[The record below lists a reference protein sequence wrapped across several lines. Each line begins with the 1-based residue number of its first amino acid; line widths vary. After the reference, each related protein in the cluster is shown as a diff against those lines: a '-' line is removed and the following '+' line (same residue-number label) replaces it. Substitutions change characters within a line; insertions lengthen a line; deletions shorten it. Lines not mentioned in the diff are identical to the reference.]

1 MAFRE
6 VNREMVAI
14 PNIVMNGTVNTWGI
28 IMKSI
33 FVSFSRCAVVVSWPV
48 GGRIP
53 LIVFCNRRSQ
63 QSYLN
68 RGLTDI

>member
-14 PNIVMNGTVNTWGI
+14 LNIVMNGTVSTWGI
-28 IMKSI
+28 IIKSI
-33 FVSFSRCAVVVSWPV
+33 VASFSLFAVVVSWPV
-48 GGRIP
+48 GDRVP
-53 LIVFCNRRSQ
+53 LTVFCNRRSQ

-68 RGLTDI
+68 RGL